1 MPTAKRPSLAGGA
14 VPQDNSEMIKRSF
27 FAVSIIAFMAL
38 LNSSTARAGG
48 NAALSDAD
56 GAAIRGVIGRQI
68 DAFKRDDAAAAFAI
82 ASAKIQEIFR
92 TPERFLAMAR
102 AGYQPVYRPQHI
114 KFRDP
119 VVIAGRLIQPV
130 LVIGPDGVPA
140 TALYIMERDPAGAW
154 RIGGCVIADEPEAG
168 A

>member
-1 MPTAKRPSLAGGA
+1 MPRAKRPSLADGA
-14 VPQDNSEMIKRSF
+14 VPQDNIEMVKRTL

-38 LNSSTARAGG
+38 LNGSTARAGG
-48 NAALSDAD
+48 NVPLSDAD
-56 GAAIRGVIGRQI
+56 GAAIRGVIARQI

-92 TPERFLAMAR
+92 TPERFLAMAK

-119 VVIAGRLIQPV
+119 LVIAGRLIQPV

-140 TALYIMERDPAGAW
+140 TALYIMERDPAGEW
-154 RIGGCVIADEPEAG
+154 RIGGCVIADEPESG